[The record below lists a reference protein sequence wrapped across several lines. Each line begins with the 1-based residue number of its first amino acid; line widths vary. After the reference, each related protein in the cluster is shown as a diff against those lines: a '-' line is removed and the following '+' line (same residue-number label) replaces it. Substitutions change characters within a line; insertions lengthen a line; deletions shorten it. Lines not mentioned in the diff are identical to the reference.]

1 MKAHVTDLKHGDCL
15 MTDTFNGVGLHV
27 LPRGTIVYSEEISIL
42 LRHKI
47 DYVDIEP
54 REITQINDSMVRT
67 HGLNRNFDLAIQN
80 YESIFLEALSK
91 GSFTQLD
98 VDNTLQPL
106 LEKLDE
112 HKDVVSLLLLL
123 EREDMDTYNHSLQVG
138 LLSFYIATWL
148 GHTKAERYEISRA
161 GYLHDIGKSHIS
173 PALLNKSGHLTPEE
187 TEVLKQHTTYGYD
200 IILKSMNDEKTALV
214 ALQHHEFEDG
224 TGYPNR
230 LRKSDLHPY
239 TQIVA
244 VANMYVGLTTTSR
257 GDQPKQGLITVL
269 HKVRELGFGKLN
281 GNAVQAL
288 IGHLLPNFVG
298 KNVLLSNGE
307 LGTIIMNNPLDIFK
321 PLVKVS
327 DTTFRDLSKERNLTV
342 EEVYI

>member
-27 LPRGTIVYSEEISIL
+27 LPKGTIVYSEEISIL
-42 LRHKI
+42 IRHKI

-54 REITQINDSMVRT
+54 RNITQLNDGMILAQ
-67 HGLNRNFDLAIQN
+67 GLNGNFDLAIQS

-91 GSFTQLD
+91 GSFTQSD

-123 EREDMDTYNHSLQVG
+123 EREDVGTYNHSLQVG

-148 GHTKAERYEISRA
+148 GHSKAERYEISRA
-161 GYLHDIGKSHIS
+161 GYLHDIGKSRIS
-173 PALLNKSGHLTPEE
+173 PTLLTKTGNLTPEE
-187 TEVLKQHTTYGYD
+187 TEELKQHTTYGYD

-230 LRKSDLHPY
+230 LRKSDVHPY
-239 TQIVA
+239 TLIVA
-244 VANMYVGLTTTSR
+244 VANMYVGLTTTR
-257 GDQPKQGLITVL
+257 ANQPKQGLITVL
-269 HKVRELGFGKLN
+269 HKVHELGFGKLN

-298 KNVLLSNGE
+298 KNVQLSNGE

-321 PLVKVS
+321 PLVKVN
-327 DTTFRDLSKERNLTV
+327 DTTFRDLSRERNLTV

>member
-15 MTDTFNGVGLHV
+15 ITDTFNSVGLHV
-27 LPRGTIVYSEEISIL
+27 LPKGTVVYGEEITIL
-42 LRHKI
+42 MRHQI

-54 REITQINDSMVRT
+54 RMMVLDNEEMNVAQ
-67 HGLNRNFDLAIQN
+67 GIDGNFDQAIQN

-91 GSFTQLD
+91 GSFTQSD

-112 HKDVVSLLLLL
+112 QKDVVSLLLLL
-123 EREDMDTYNHSLQVG
+123 ERDDISTYNHSLQVG

-148 GHTKAERYEISRA
+148 GHTKAERFEISRA
-161 GYLHDIGKSHIS
+161 GYLHDIGKSQVAPHI
-173 PALLNKSGHLTPEE
+173 LNKTDNLTPEE
-187 TEVLKQHTTYGYD
+187 SEELKRHTSYGYD

-224 TGYPNR
+224 TGYPNN
-230 LRKSDLHPY
+230 LRKQDLHPY

-244 VANMYVGLTTTSR
+244 VANTYVGMTLGR
-257 GDQPKQGLITVL
+257 ANQPKQGLINVL
-269 HKVRELGFGKLN
+269 RKVHELGFGKLN

-298 KNVLLSNGE
+298 KSVQLSNGE
-307 LGTIIMNNPLDIFK
+307 QGTIIMNNPLDIFK
-321 PLVKVS
+321 PLVKINE
-327 DTTFRDLSKERNLTV
+327 TTFRDLSKERNLTV
-342 EEVYI
+342 EEVFI